1 MAENFIKMKLFL
13 LTTEGLGDYY
23 IIAETPNDAE
33 KLLDT
38 QLNEADYGFSS
49 NRIVRNIKI
58 LTSEIKIGFN
68 DKLNFN
74 DNNRMI
80 IFKGAL
86 ANER

>member
-1 MAENFIKMKLFL
+1 MQLFL

-80 IFKGAL
+80 ISKGAL

>member
-1 MAENFIKMKLFL
+1 MKLFL
-13 LTTEGLGDYY
+13 LTTDRLGDYY

-33 KLLDT
+33 KLLET

-58 LTSEIKIGFN
+58 LTNEIKIGFN

-74 DNNRMI
+74 DDNRMI

>member
-1 MAENFIKMKLFL
+1 MKLFL
-13 LTTEGLGDYY
+13 LTTDKLGDYY

-33 KLLDT
+33 KLLTT
-38 QLNEADYGFSS
+38 QLNEADYGFTS

-58 LTSEIKIGFN
+58 LTNEIKIGFN

-74 DNNRMI
+74 DDNRMI
-80 IFKGAL
+80 IFRGAL

>member
-1 MAENFIKMKLFL
+1 MKLFL

-33 KLLDT
+33 KLLGT

-58 LTSEIKIGFN
+58 LTSEIKKGFN

-80 IFKGAL
+80 ISKGAL

>member
-1 MAENFIKMKLFL
+1 MKLFL

-33 KLLDT
+33 KLLGT

-80 IFKGAL
+80 ISKGAL

>member
-1 MAENFIKMKLFL
+1 MKLFL
-13 LTTEGLGDYY
+13 LTTDGLGDYY

-33 KLLDT
+33 KLLET

-58 LTSEIKIGFN
+58 LTNEIKIGFN

-74 DNNRMI
+74 DDNRML

-86 ANER
+86 ELN

>member
-1 MAENFIKMKLFL
+1 MKLFL